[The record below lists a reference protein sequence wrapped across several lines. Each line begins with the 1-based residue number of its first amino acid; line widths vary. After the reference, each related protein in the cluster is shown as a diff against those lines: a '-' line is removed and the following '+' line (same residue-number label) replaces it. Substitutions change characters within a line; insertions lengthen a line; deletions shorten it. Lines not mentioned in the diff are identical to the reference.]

1 MMLPVNNKIL
11 FMPSNPESSIQD
23 YFFLLSKTIQMNDK
37 IKSILAFIVTV
48 FFLSI
53 IGKTFSVKFIE
64 TCKQCQSIDDVFFAF
79 IYFLIALSMLIIIVI
94 ATTDLIENLT
104 ESSIETPKKII
115 IFIKAI
121 IKGLMIIITSP
132 FFLFGVIYEYIQL
145 SFDTGRR
152 STKAIDDYLLN
163 NKKDNE

>member
-1 MMLPVNNKIL
+1 
-11 FMPSNPESSIQD
+11 MPSNPESSIQD

-37 IKSILAFIVTV
+37 IKNILAFIVTV

-53 IGKTFSVKFIE
+53 IGKTFTLNFIE
-64 TCKQCQSIDDVFFAF
+64 TCKQCQSINDFFFA
-79 IYFLIALSMLIIIVI
+79 IVYSSIVLSIIVVI
-94 ATTDLIENLT
+94 SVLTIDLVEDLLENPV
-104 ESSIETPKKII
+104 ETPKKII

-132 FFLFGVIYEYIQL
+132 FFLLGVIYEYIQL

-152 STKAIDDYLLN
+152 STKVIDDYLLN

>member
-1 MMLPVNNKIL
+1 
-11 FMPSNPESSIQD
+11 
-23 YFFLLSKTIQMNDK
+23 MNDK
-37 IKSILAFIVTV
+37 IKNILAFIVTV

-64 TCKQCQSIDDVFFAF
+64 TCKQCQSIDCQSIDDVFFAF
-79 IYFLIALSMLIIIVI
+79 IYFLIAISMLIIIVI
-94 ATTDLIENLT
+94 ATTDLIEKLT

-132 FFLFGVIYEYIQL
+132 FFLLGVIYEYIQL

>member
-1 MMLPVNNKIL
+1 
-11 FMPSNPESSIQD
+11 
-23 YFFLLSKTIQMNDK
+23 MNDK
-37 IKSILAFIVTV
+37 IKNILAFIVTV

-64 TCKQCQSIDDVFFAF
+64 TCKQCQSIDCQSIDDVFFAF

-94 ATTDLIENLT
+94 ATTDLIEKLT
-104 ESSIETPKKII
+104 ESPSEMPEKII

-132 FFLFGVIYEYIQL
+132 FFLLGVIYEYIQL

>member
-1 MMLPVNNKIL
+1 
-11 FMPSNPESSIQD
+11 
-23 YFFLLSKTIQMNDK
+23 MNDK
-37 IKSILAFIVTV
+37 IKSILAFIITV
-48 FFLSI
+48 FFSSI

-64 TCKQCQSIDDVFFAF
+64 ICKKCQSLDDFFFA
-79 IYFLIALSMLIIIVI
+79 IVYFIIILLVI
-94 ATTDLIENLT
+94 SIITALTINLVEEDLLENP
-104 ESSIETPKKII
+104 IETPKKII

-132 FFLFGVIYEYIQL
+132 FFLLGVIYEYIQL

>member
-1 MMLPVNNKIL
+1 
-11 FMPSNPESSIQD
+11 
-23 YFFLLSKTIQMNDK
+23 MNDK

-53 IGKTFSVKFIE
+53 IGKTFAIKF
-64 TCKQCQSIDDVFFAF
+64 TIDDVFFAF
-79 IYFLIALSMLIIIVI
+79 IYFLIAISMLIIIVI
-94 ATTDLIENLT
+94 ATTDLIEKLT

-132 FFLFGVIYEYIQL
+132 FFLLGVIYEYIQL

-152 STKAIDDYLLN
+152 STKVIDDYLLN

>member
-37 IKSILAFIVTV
+37 IKNILDFIITV
-48 FFLSI
+48 LFTI
-53 IGKTFSVKFIE
+53 VIGKTFTVKCIE

-79 IYFLIALSMLIIIVI
+79 IYFLIALSTLIIIVI
-94 ATTDLIENLT
+94 VTEDFVKELT
-104 ESSIETPKKII
+104 ESPSEMPEKII

-132 FFLFGVIYEYIQL
+132 FFLLGVIYEYIL
-145 SFDTGRR
+145 F
-152 STKAIDDYLLN
+152 Y
-163 NKKDNE
+163 

>member
-1 MMLPVNNKIL
+1 
-11 FMPSNPESSIQD
+11 
-23 YFFLLSKTIQMNDK
+23 MNDK

-53 IGKTFSVKFIE
+53 IGKTFAIKF
-64 TCKQCQSIDDVFFAF
+64 TIDDVFFAF
-79 IYFLIALSMLIIIVI
+79 IYFLIAISMLIIIVI
-94 ATTDLIENLT
+94 ATTDLIEKLT

-132 FFLFGVIYEYIQL
+132 FFLLGVIYEYIQL

>member
-1 MMLPVNNKIL
+1 
-11 FMPSNPESSIQD
+11 
-23 YFFLLSKTIQMNDK
+23 MNDK
-37 IKSILAFIVTV
+37 IKNILAFIVTV

-64 TCKQCQSIDDVFFAF
+64 TCKQCQSIDCQSIDDVFFAF

-94 ATTDLIENLT
+94 ATTDLIEKLT
-104 ESSIETPKKII
+104 ESPSEMPEKII

-132 FFLFGVIYEYIQL
+132 FFLLGVIYEYIQL

-152 STKAIDDYLLN
+152 STKVIDDYLLN

>member
-1 MMLPVNNKIL
+1 
-11 FMPSNPESSIQD
+11 
-23 YFFLLSKTIQMNDK
+23 MNDK

-94 ATTDLIENLT
+94 ATTNLIKELT

-115 IFIKAI
+115 SFIKAI

-132 FFLFGVIYEYIQL
+132 FFLLGVIYEYIQL

-163 NKKDNE
+163 NKKR

>member
-1 MMLPVNNKIL
+1 
-11 FMPSNPESSIQD
+11 
-23 YFFLLSKTIQMNDK
+23 MNDK
-37 IKSILAFIVTV
+37 IKSILAFIVTI

-64 TCKQCQSIDDVFFAF
+64 TCKQSQSIDDVFFAF
-79 IYFLIALSMLIIIVI
+79 IYVLIAFSMLIIIVI
-94 ATTDLIENLT
+94 VTTDLIEELT

-132 FFLFGVIYEYIQL
+132 FFLLGVIYEYIQL

-163 NKKDNE
+163 YKKDNE

>member
-1 MMLPVNNKIL
+1 
-11 FMPSNPESSIQD
+11 
-23 YFFLLSKTIQMNDK
+23 MNDK
-37 IKSILAFIVTV
+37 IKSILAFILTV

-64 TCKQCQSIDDVFFAF
+64 TCKQCQSIDDFFFA
-79 IYFLIALSMLIIIVI
+79 IVYLTIILSVIVVITALTI
-94 ATTDLIENLT
+94 DLVEDLLEIT
-104 ESSIETPKKII
+104 VETPKKII

-132 FFLFGVIYEYIQL
+132 FFLFGIIYEYIQL